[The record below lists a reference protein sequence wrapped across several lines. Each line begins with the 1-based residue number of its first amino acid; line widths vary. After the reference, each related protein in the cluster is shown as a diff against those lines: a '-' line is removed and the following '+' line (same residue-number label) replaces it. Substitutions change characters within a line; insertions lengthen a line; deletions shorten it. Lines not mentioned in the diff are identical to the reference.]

1 MAFVK
6 GGERTFYLGA
16 LMGLVAFSIDVI
28 LPALKAATAH
38 YGVPEAQGGLLV
50 SLYFLGF
57 ALGQFLFGPLADAF
71 GRRPVLMGALLGFLL
86 AGSLTLFAPTFS
98 LLLWARV
105 FQGFFGAAFRVVATA
120 AIRDLYRGEAMARR
134 LSQALFVLLLAPVLA
149 PSLGV
154 ALLPLGFRA
163 PFAFPVLLALLVL
176 LWGALRFG
184 ETLPEERRR
193 PLALGTLW
201 EGLLLVLRD
210 RRALLYTLALGALFG
225 VLYAYLSAAPL
236 LYGRLGLSGLGFALA
251 FGGTGL
257 LQALANLLNGR
268 TVEGLGLA
276 RSLRL
281 SFLALLLALAFLP
294 LTALFP
300 SALGLWL
307 HLSLV
312 LFLVT
317 LAFPNAQARALEGL
331 GRVAGLAASFTGFF
345 STLLASLLATGVGQ
359 ASRGEPVPFALGL
372 LLLGLLAFLAQ
383 RGAEA

>member
-1 MAFVK
+1 MSER
-6 GGERTFYLGA
+6 ERTLYLGA
-16 LMGLVAFSIDVI
+16 LMGLGAFSIDVI

-38 YGVPEAQGGLLV
+38 YGVLEAQGGLLV

-57 ALGQFLFGPLADAF
+57 ALGQLLFGPLADAF
-71 GRRPVLMGALLGFLL
+71 GRRPVLLSALLGFLL
-86 AGSLTLFAPTFS
+86 AGSLTLWAPTFP

-105 FQGFFGAAFRVVATA
+105 LQGFFGAAFRVVATA

-176 LWGALRFG
+176 LWGAWRFG
-184 ETLPEERRR
+184 ETLPRSGRR
-193 PLALGTLW
+193 PLALKALG
-201 EGLLLVLRD
+201 EGLLLVLGD

-225 VLYAYLSAAPL
+225 VLYAYLSAAAL
-236 LYGRLGLSGLGFALA
+236 LYGWLGLLGPAFALA

-257 LQALANLLNGR
+257 LQALANLLNGH

-276 RSLRL
+276 RSL
-281 SFLALLLALAFLP
+281 LALLLALAFLP
-294 LTALFP
+294 LTALRP
-300 SALGLWL
+300 SPFGLWL
-307 HLSLV
+307 HLSLI

-317 LAFPNAQARALEGL
+317 LSFPNAQARALEGL

-345 STLLASLLATGVGQ
+345 STLLASLFATGVGQ
-359 ASRGEPVPFALGL
+359 ASRGEPFPFALGL